1 MTCPSTSVRQNCS
14 CANSTSNGDKN
25 CSCTRADNGIVAR
38 YLQPSKNCLC
48 SGLIPNNSSTSNTT
62 NSTTNSTAN
71 NTSRSSCQCCV
82 AQSLN
87 DLQIPR
93 KNCEVEGAGFA
104 PEFCQCTAAP
114 KANATTS
121 LNCTCQRS
129 DFLIPQQYNI
139 NTTFCLNIAGSRF
152 ECCLNAQQR
161 AALIPQLTCGANETS

>member
-1 MTCPSTSVRQNCS
+1 LTCPSTSVRQNCS
-14 CANSTSNGDKN
+14 CANSSSNGDRN

-38 YLQPSKNCLC
+38 YIQPSNNCLC
-48 SGLIPNNSSTSNTT
+48 GGLIPNNSTSTSNSTN
-62 NSTTNSTAN
+62 NSTT

-93 KNCEVEGAGFA
+93 KTCEVEGAGFA
-104 PEFCQCTAAP
+104 PEFCQCTPP
-114 KANATTS
+114 KAPATTP

-129 DFLIPQQYNI
+129 DYLIPQQYNI
-139 NTTFCLNIAGSRF
+139 TASFCLNAAGSRY
-152 ECCLNAQQR
+152 ECCLNAEQR